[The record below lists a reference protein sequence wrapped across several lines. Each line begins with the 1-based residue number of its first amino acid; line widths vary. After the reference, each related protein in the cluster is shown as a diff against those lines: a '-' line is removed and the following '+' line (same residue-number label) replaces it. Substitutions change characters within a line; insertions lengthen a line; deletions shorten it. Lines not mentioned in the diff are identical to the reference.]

1 MQDAGRAGMEL
12 SPRRRGELAGLE
24 DFAAPAAGQPRPLSG
39 ARLGRSCPEGLQT
52 PFFTEL
58 S

>member
-39 ARLGRSCPEGLQT
+39 ARPL
-52 PFFTEL
+52 
-58 S
+58 